1 MGAGALFLFRR
12 AMMLLTLCH
21 DCAQPFFDDRNY
33 IIAVLPIDYSIVRDR
48 CDIECFICGKRGREY
63 DVEKMPKR
71 YSASCHDC
79 GGRA

>member
-1 MGAGALFLFRR
+1 
-12 AMMLLTLCH
+12 MLLTLCH
-21 DCAQPFFDDRNY
+21 DCVQPFFDDRNY
-33 IIAVLPIDYSIVRDR
+33 IIAVLPIDYCIIRDR

-71 YSASCHDC
+71 YSTHSHDC